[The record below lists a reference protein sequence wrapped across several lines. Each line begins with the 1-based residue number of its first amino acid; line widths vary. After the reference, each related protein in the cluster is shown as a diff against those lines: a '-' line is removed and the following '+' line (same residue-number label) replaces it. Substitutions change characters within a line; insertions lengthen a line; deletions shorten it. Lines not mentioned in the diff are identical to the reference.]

1 MRLSESTIIG
11 LMHDDDDDD
20 AMMTQNAT
28 APTTDILEKKPSI
41 SSGLKYLVYAQKIG
55 CQITEIR

>member
-1 MRLSESTIIG
+1 MRLMSESTIIG
-11 LMHDDDDDD
+11 LMHDDDD

-28 APTTDILEKKPSI
+28 APTTDISEKKPSI